1 MAIAEVNKNVNYLEF
16 DQYRFC
22 KISIKILN
30 ENSFINLGTYTTG
43 P

>member
-1 MAIAEVNKNVNYLEF
+1 MAIAEVNKNENNLEF

-22 KISIKILN
+22 RISINILN
-30 ENSFINLGTYTTG
+30 ENNFINLGTYTTE